1 MKACR
6 AGLLTLL
13 LLLMPLM
20 AGCWDMHDISD
31 RTPII
36 AIGFDHFRSGDWR
49 VTISDAV
56 LAQGGA
62 SSYTGATHWGDGPTL
77 TEAIEDLRTHLA
89 RRFYLGSC
97 KIYVFG
103 LGVLEGHSTEVLRML
118 LRRAGVDQTGFVVG
132 TRATAQA
139 LLAKPDGV
147 MGLTGVRLLK
157 EFESEMESRDG
168 HIKEPIWKTVWGAL
182 DTRDT
187 LRIPMFDQLPA
198 TSVKASGT
206 ALISRG
212 RLGTFLDRE
221 ESVTLRWL
229 LNLPGRNVLPL
240 DPPYGQYELKTSNVH
255 TSTTYDGK
263 ARHIAVRISAA
274 LEVYTAPS
282 MELPSAVA
290 KELGQAAATTM
301 VRRIT
306 TLTRK
311 LQAADTDGALW
322 HSIAEYAGHFDFDLK
337 RTTVSVQVQ
346 THIAPHFSPS
356 V

>member
-1 MKACR
+1 VTAAR
-6 AGLLTLL
+6 AGLLALL
-13 LLLMPLM
+13 LALMPLL

-36 AIGFDHFRSGDWR
+36 AMGFDHFPSGKWR

-56 LAQGGA
+56 LAQGGTTT
-62 SSYTGATHWGDGPTL
+62 YTGATHWGDGPTL

-89 RRFYLGSC
+89 RRLYLGSC
-97 KIYVFG
+97 KIYALG
-103 LGVLEGHSTEVLRML
+103 IGVLQGHSTEVLRML
-118 LRRAGVDQTGFVVG
+118 LQRAEVDQTGFVVG

-182 DTRDT
+182 DTGDT
-187 LRIPMFDQLPA
+187 LHISMFDQLPS

-206 ALISRG
+206 ALISQG
-212 RLGTFLDRE
+212 RLRTFLDRE

-240 DPPYGQYELKTSNVH
+240 DPPYDPYDLKTTVVH
-255 TSTTYDGK
+255 TSTSYDGR
-263 ARHIAVRISAA
+263 ARRIAVRISAA

-282 MELPSAVA
+282 MEQTSGVVKKLA
-290 KELGQAAATTM
+290 QAAAETM
-301 VRRIT
+301 MRRVT
-306 TLTRK
+306 ALTGK
-311 LQAADTDGALW
+311 LRAVDADGALW
-322 HSIAEYAGHFDFDLK
+322 HSAAEYAGYFDFDLK
-337 RTTVSVQVQ
+337 RTTVSVEVE
-346 THIAPHFSPS
+346 TRISPHFSPS